1 MVEPIA
7 FILASRLPCHN
18 LAASKLSLALVAAG
32 VNRYPQPRPRVPL
45 SLPCLQPLPRMSA
58 PSFSHPAL
66 ATVAT
71 PALVY
76 HEARLRANAERIQAL
91 GKRYRFTPLLA
102 MKASYA
108 GLGVLSE
115 VPELVPEVGSLGEL
129 RLAQK
134 LFPAVPA
141 HGFFVAII
149 EEEWAEIAQG
159 VGHLSFNSLAQAAQF
174 GPRAAAAG
182 IAAAIRV
189 NPLVQV
195 SSHSDYD
202 AGARGCRFG
211 VPLAELPSQLPDY
224 IAGLHAH
231 VLCENGAADLAQ
243 VVEVLLKEGGPWLAQ
258 VQYLNLGGGHL
269 MTAED
274 YEDHRLGD
282 VLAALKQAHPHLE
295 LFLEPGAAWFWEAG
309 QLVTTVRDI
318 VRPSG
323 IATAIIDCSF
333 RAHLNDFLIG
343 SLLAD
348 LPLTITGAAYISPT
362 DYAQLPDDTRARTYR
377 IGGLSCATCDSKEYY
392 QFAQPLQVGDRVVME
407 NMGHY
412 VDVTYSWFNGLPPPA
427 IYRLTETAATLDRQ
441 HFYREFLQANLP
453 MKGLSHP
460 EFS

>member
-1 MVEPIA
+1 MDVR
-7 FILASRLPCHN
+7 FN
-18 LAASKLSLALVAAG
+18 SL
-32 VNRYPQPRPRVPL
+32 
-45 SLPCLQPLPRMSA
+45 
-58 PSFSHPAL
+58 HPAL
-66 ATVAT
+66 QTVAT

-76 HEARLRANAERIQAL
+76 DEARLRANAERIQSL
-91 GKRYRFTPLLA
+91 GRRYGFTPLLA

-115 VPELVPEVGSLGEL
+115 VPGLMPEVGSLGEL

-134 LFPAVPA
+134 LFPGVPT
-141 HGFFVAII
+141 HGFFVAIV
-149 EEEWAEIAQG
+149 EEEWEEISQS
-159 VGHLSFNSLAQAAQF
+159 VGHLSFNSLSQAAQF

-182 IAAAIRV
+182 IAAAMRV

-202 AGARGCRFG
+202 AGAKGCRFG
-211 VPLAELPSQLPDY
+211 VPLAELPPTLPDG

-231 VLCENGAADLAQ
+231 VLCENGAADLAK
-243 VVEVLLKEGGPWLAQ
+243 VVEVFIKEGGPWLSQ

-274 YEDHRLGD
+274 YEDERLGQVIAD
-282 VLAALKQAHPHLE
+282 LKHAHPHLT

-348 LPLTITGAAYISPT
+348 LPLTITGATYLSPAE
-362 DYAQLPDDTRARTYR
+362 YAQLPDEARAHTYR

-392 QFAQPLQVGDRVVME
+392 QFGQPLQVGDRLVME

-412 VDVTYSWFNGLPPPA
+412 VDVTYSWFNGLPPPSV
-427 IYRLTETAATLDRQ
+427 YRLTETAATLERK
-441 HFYREFLQANLP
+441 HPYSEFLQANLP
-453 MKGLSHP
+453 QAIGL
-460 EFS
+460 ERGRQV

>member
-1 MVEPIA
+1 M
-7 FILASRLPCHN
+7 
-18 LAASKLSLALVAAG
+18 
-32 VNRYPQPRPRVPL
+32 
-45 SLPCLQPLPRMSA
+45 
-58 PSFSHPAL
+58 
-66 ATVAT
+66 AT

-76 HEARLRANAERIQAL
+76 DEAALQANAERIQTL
-91 GKRYRFTPLLA
+91 GRRYGFTPLLA

-108 GLGVLSE
+108 GLGILSE
-115 VPELVPEVGSLGEL
+115 VPGLIPEVGSIGEL
-129 RLAQK
+129 RLAQA
-134 LFPAVPA
+134 LFPGVPA
-141 HGFFVAII
+141 HGFFVAIV
-149 EEEWAEIAQG
+149 EEEWSEIAQG
-159 VGHLSFNSLAQAAQF
+159 VGHLSFNSLTQVAQF

-202 AGARGCRFG
+202 AGAKGCRFG
-211 VPLAELPSQLPDY
+211 VPLVELPPKLPDS
-224 IAGLHAH
+224 ITGLHAH

-243 VVEVLLKEGGPWLAQ
+243 VVAVLLQEGGPWLSQ

-269 MTAED
+269 ITAAD
-274 YEDHRLGD
+274 YEEDRLGQVID
-282 VLAALKQAHPHLE
+282 HLRQAHPHLT
-295 LFLEPGAAWFWEAG
+295 LFLEPGAAWFWGAG

-318 VRPSG
+318 VRPCG

-348 LPLTITGAAYISPT
+348 LPLTIPGASYISPQE
-362 DYAQLPDDTRARTYR
+362 YAQLSAEARRQTYR

-392 QFAQPLQVGDRVVME
+392 QFAQPLAVGDRLIME

-427 IYRLTETAATLDRQ
+427 VYRLGKTTATLEREHPYQ
-441 HFYREFLQANLP
+441 EFLQATLP
-453 MKGLSHP
+453 IKDR
-460 EFS
+460 

>member
-1 MVEPIA
+1 MSV
-7 FILASRLPCHN
+7 
-18 LAASKLSLALVAAG
+18 LS
-32 VNRYPQPRPRVPL
+32 PL
-45 SLPCLQPLPRMSA
+45 Y
-58 PSFSHPAL
+58 PAL
-66 ATVAT
+66 QAIAT

-76 HEARLRANAERIQAL
+76 DEARLRANAERIQSL
-91 GKRYRFTPLLA
+91 GQRYGFTPLLA

-108 GLGVLSE
+108 GLGALSE
-115 VPELVPEVGSLGEL
+115 VPGLVPEVGSIGEL
-129 RLAQK
+129 RLSQT
-134 LFPAVPA
+134 LFPEVPA
-141 HGFFVAII
+141 HGFFVAIV
-149 EEEWAEIAQG
+149 EEEWDEIAQG
-159 VGHLSFNSLAQAAQF
+159 VGHLSFNSLNQAAQF

-202 AGARGCRFG
+202 AGAKGCRFG
-211 VPLAELPSQLPDY
+211 VPLAELPSELPDS

-243 VVEVLLKEGGPWLAQ
+243 VVEVLLKEGGHWLSQ

-274 YEDHRLGD
+274 YEDQHLGAA
-282 VLAALKQAHPHLE
+282 LAHLKQAHPHLD

-309 QLVTTVRDI
+309 QLVVMVRDI

-348 LPLTITGAAYISPT
+348 LPLTITGASYVSPE
-362 DYAQLPDDTRARTYR
+362 DYAQLSDEARARTYR

-392 QFAQPLQVGDRVVME
+392 QFAQPLRVGDRLVME

-412 VDVTYSWFNGLPPPA
+412 VDVTYSWFNGLPPPSV
-427 IYRLTETAATLDRQ
+427 YRLTKAAATLERD
-441 HFYREFLQANLP
+441 HPYREFLQSNLP
-453 MKGLSHP
+453 FHRR
-460 EFS
+460 